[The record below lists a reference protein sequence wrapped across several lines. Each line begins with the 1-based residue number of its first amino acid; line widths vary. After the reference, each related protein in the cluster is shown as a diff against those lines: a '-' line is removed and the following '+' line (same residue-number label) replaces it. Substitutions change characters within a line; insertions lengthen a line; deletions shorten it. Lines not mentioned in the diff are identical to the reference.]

1 MRKIEIVIVD
11 NSYLAREGLK
21 NIISENDDFTL
32 IKEVEDT
39 AKLSGEIVKYQPDV
53 LIIDFT
59 GRSIDL
65 EDIGTIL
72 NFLPHTKV
80 LAITPE
86 LPKVNILRALNAGVI
101 SYLLK
106 DCSKQE
112 ITDAIY
118 ATSRGEKFFCIRVL
132 DKLVSDS
139 PCGIPN
145 RSTDILQGEP
155 DIIEVDV
162 PSQASCDPVK
172 ITNREIEIIKLITQG
187 NTNKQIADQLFLSTH
202 TVNTHRKNIMSKL
215 GVNNTAGIV
224 MYAVKEN
231 MIGVRI

>member
-1 MRKIEIVIVD
+1 MRKIEIFIAD
-11 NSYLAREGLK
+11 SSYLAREGLK
-21 NIISENDDFTL
+21 TIIAKNDDFTL
-32 IKEVEDT
+32 VREVEDST
-39 AKLSGEIVKYQPDV
+39 HLSGEIVKYQPDV
-53 LIIDFT
+53 FIVDFT
-59 GRSIDL
+59 SRLINL

-80 LAITPE
+80 LAITSE
-86 LPKVNILRALNAGVI
+86 QPKVNILKALDAGII
-101 SYLLK
+101 SYVLK
-106 DCSKQE
+106 DCSKEE

-118 ATSRGEKFFCIRVL
+118 ATARGKKFFCTRVV

-139 PCGIPN
+139 PGILE
-145 RSTDILQGEP
+145 I
-155 DIIEVDV
+155 DV
-162 PSQASCDPVK
+162 PSEASCDPVK
-172 ITNREIEIIKLITQG
+172 VTSREIEIIKLIAQG

-231 MIGVRI
+231 FISPDKFPFPIPN